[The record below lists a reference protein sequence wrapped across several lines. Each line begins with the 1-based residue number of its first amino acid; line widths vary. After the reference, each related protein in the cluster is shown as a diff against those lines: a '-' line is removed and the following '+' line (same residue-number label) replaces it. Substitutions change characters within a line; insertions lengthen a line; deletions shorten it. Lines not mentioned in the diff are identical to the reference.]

1 MLKFVVS
8 RLSRIVV
15 RRTRRRLGRS
25 VLLRS
30 YLRPYVFAYGL
41 YRFVRPLRR
50 QAIRVDL
57 KRGETLQ
64 LERK

>member
-1 MLKFVVS
+1 M
-8 RLSRIVV
+8 VV

-25 VLLRS
+25 AVLRS
-30 YLRPYVFAYGL
+30 YLRPYVFAYGV
-41 YRFVRPLRR
+41 YRFVRPSRR
-50 QAIRVDL
+50 QAIRLDL